1 MASKTARS
9 DSTKVARPEQ
19 EKRGGY
25 GSGTTPASQLKPPTQ
40 GVKPADSN
48 KPAASSKK

>member
-1 MASKTARS
+1 MASKTARP
-9 DSTKVARPEQ
+9 DRTKVAPPEQ

-25 GSGTTPASQLKPPTQ
+25 GSGTTPAVQLKPPAQ

-48 KPAASSKK
+48 KPTGPKTI